1 MTGKNRPRQII
12 ELLST
17 LLAAIPSA
25 VLMAMI
31 PASLGDPVGLT
42 VRAPDLIGPTQTA
55 NFFVTLRVIY
65 QVVEV

>member
-31 PASLGDPVGLT
+31 PASLGDPVGL
-42 VRAPDLIGPTQTA
+42 RGYPKSHNYA
-55 NFFVTLRVIY
+55 NML
-65 QVVEV
+65 